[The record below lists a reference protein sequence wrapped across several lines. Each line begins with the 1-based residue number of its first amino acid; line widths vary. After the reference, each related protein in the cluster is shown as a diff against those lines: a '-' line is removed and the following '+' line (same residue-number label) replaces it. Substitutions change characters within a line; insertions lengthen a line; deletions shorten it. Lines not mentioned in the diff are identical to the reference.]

1 MADVYT
7 TLFIILGILL
17 SFPALMIAIN
27 LLLPNTVKRAEA
39 RLRHTPGRSFA
50 LGLPIVGFI
59 SFITISILDTGAG
72 PLRAVGVGLAGVLFF
87 LTAVGS
93 ASMCRLLGDRLGRIS
108 NPNSELAHLLRG
120 ALVYELAAL
129 VPLLGWF
136 IFFPIMAVLVVGSA
150 TFSLLR
156 WVPRTQQK
164 PEPSIRVQVDSQ
176 PS

>member
-50 LGLPIVGFI
+50 LGLPIISIVGFI
-59 SFITISILDTGAG
+59 TVAIFNAGAG
-72 PLRAVGVGLAGVLFF
+72 PFRAVGVVLVGILFF

-93 ASMCRLLGDRLGRIS
+93 ASMCRLLGKRLGRMS
-108 NPNSELAHLLRG
+108 NPNSELTHLLRG

-156 WVPRTQQK
+156 WVPRTQQE
-164 PEPSIRVQVDSQ
+164 PEPSIRVQVDGQ